1 MYILAVETST
11 EFASV
16 CCLENDTVLMEKKET
31 GNQAH
36 NQLLFN
42 VIDEVINK
50 SGITLSK
57 VDLFAVG
64 TGPGSFTG
72 LRVGASAVKGI
83 AMGMSKKIIPVP
95 SIDAAALK
103 AFDLCPDEGSVNIV
117 LEGRQKDFFHAEYE
131 FNKGDL
137 VKISEIVVHP
147 YEKSSYIKGCVAGNV
162 MKENVSFKNYR
173 GGVYP
178 EASYIGKLAFT
189 RKEYAGYDYSFEPEY
204 YKDFK
209 VR

>member
-16 CCLENDTVLMEKKET
+16 CCLENDTVLSEKKES

-36 NQLLFN
+36 NQLLFDM
-42 VIDEVINK
+42 IEEVVNK
-50 SGITLSK
+50 SGITLSMI
-57 VDLFAVG
+57 DLFAVG

-83 AMGMSKKIIPVP
+83 AMGLSKKIIAVP

-103 AFDLCPDEGSVNIV
+103 AFGLCPDEERINIV
-117 LEGRQKDFFHAEYE
+117 LEGRQKDYFHAEYK
-131 FNKGDL
+131 FNDGNL
-137 VKISEIVVHP
+137 EKISEIVVHP
-147 YEKSSYIKGCVAGNV
+147 YEKSSYIEGCAAGNV
-162 MKENVSFKNYR
+162 MKENVSLKNYR
-173 GGVYP
+173 DGVYP
-178 EASYIGKLAFT
+178 EASFVGRLAFS
-189 RKEYAGYDYSFEPEY
+189 RKENAGYDYSFEPEY

>member
-16 CCLENDTVLMEKKET
+16 CCMENDTILAEKKES

-36 NQLLFN
+36 NQLLFDM
-42 VIDEVINK
+42 IDDVINK
-50 SGITLSK
+50 AGITLSMI
-57 VDLFAVG
+57 DLFAVG

-72 LRVGASAVKGI
+72 LRVGASALKGI

-103 AFDLCPDEGSVNIV
+103 AFDICSGEDRINII
-117 LEGRQKDFFHAEYE
+117 LEGRQKDFFHSEYQ
-131 FNKGDL
+131 FSNGDL
-137 VKISEIVVHP
+137 VKISEIIVHP
-147 YEKSSYIKGCVAGNV
+147 YENSSYIEGNVAGNV
-162 MKENVSFKNYR
+162 MKQNVNFKKYCDR
-173 GGVYP
+173 VYP
-178 EASYIGKLAFT
+178 EASCIGKLAFT
-189 RKEYAGYDYSFEPEY
+189 RKDSAGYDYSFEPEY